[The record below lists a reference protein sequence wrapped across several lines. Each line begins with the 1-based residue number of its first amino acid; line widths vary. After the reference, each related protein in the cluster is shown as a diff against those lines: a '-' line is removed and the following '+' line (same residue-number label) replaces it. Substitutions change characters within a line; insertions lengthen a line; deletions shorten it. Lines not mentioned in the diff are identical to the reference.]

1 MIKNI
6 FLPEKIGNYYLFS
19 KRIVGVDIGKT
30 RVNAALLHMHG
41 KIITIENCFE
51 EKIKNGPA
59 GTHDERIVEALK
71 IIFERLG
78 SYDAVYATL
87 SSSLVVFKKLK
98 LPFISH
104 EKIEMVVNF
113 EVEPLLPFSIQE
125 AIVDFIVTKKIPEE
139 KSSEILVAA
148 IQKKHVVHCLEIFGQ
163 AEIFVDKIVVD
174 LFALYSLYKR
184 IPAYNQLS
192 GSIALIDLGLHST
205 RIAYLF
211 DGQLQLIRTLNK
223 GVFHIAKAVSEA
235 IKITQNEAMEH
246 IIRFGLEKT
255 DLPQYTQAVT
265 DALTT
270 FWRTINF
277 TLTSFVSQTPEKGI
291 NKILLLGGGGQI
303 KNLSAFVFTILQ
315 VPVEIFDPTLITQ
328 SKEIQSPN
336 NHIVSNTCIIAL
348 STALPS
354 PIIKHFNLRKNE
366 FKIIDHTL
374 LIKQLVV
381 TILLTSTLLS
391 TLLGHYLVQVKKLSH
406 EAYSSEQ
413 EAINILKKQFKIPK
427 EENDLEEVILLSQEE
442 VTREQETWFAF
453 SGKARAS
460 FLQYLL
466 ELASKIDKKSLGF
479 AIDNITVA
487 EGTILLK
494 AKVRDHEALKLL
506 ERELRQSKLF
516 SYIEPQDNPSFTMKI
531 ILAPTIEEL

>member
-19 KRIVGVDIGKT
+19 KRIVGVDIGET
-30 RVNAALLHMHG
+30 RINVALLYMRG
-41 KIITIENCFE
+41 KVITIESCIK
-51 EKIKNGPA
+51 EKISNGPA
-59 GTHDERIVEALK
+59 GTHDEHVVEALK

-104 EKIEMVVNF
+104 EKIAMVVNF
-113 EVEPLLPFSIQE
+113 EVEPLLPFSTQE
-125 AIVDFIVTKKIPEE
+125 AIIDFIVTKKIPEE

-148 IQKKHVVHCLEIFGQ
+148 VQKKHIVHCLEIFGQ
-163 AEIFVDKIVVD
+163 AKILVDKIVID

-184 IPAYNQLS
+184 IPAYNQLP
-192 GSIALIDLGLHST
+192 GSVVLIDLGLHST

-211 DGQLQLIRTLNK
+211 DGQLKLIRTLNK
-223 GVFHIAKAVSEA
+223 GVSHIAKTVSEA

-255 DLPQYTQAVT
+255 DSPKYTQAVT

-277 TLTSFVSQTPEKGI
+277 TLTSFVTQTPEKGI

-303 KNLSAFVFTILQ
+303 KNLPSLIFTVLQ

-328 SKEIQSPN
+328 NKEIQSPN
-336 NHIVSNTCIIAL
+336 KHIVSSACIIAL
-348 STALPS
+348 SVTLPS
-354 PIIKHFNLRKNE
+354 PVIKHFNLRKNE

-374 LIKQLVV
+374 LIKQLIIA
-381 TILLTSTLLS
+381 ILLTSTLLG
-391 TLLGHYLVQVKKLSH
+391 TLLGHYFVQVKKLAH

-413 EAINILKKQFKIPK
+413 EAINVLKKQFKIPK
-427 EENDLEEVILLSQEE
+427 DENDLEEVILLSQEE
-442 VTREQETWFAF
+442 VTKEQETWFAF

-466 ELASKIDKKSLGF
+466 ELASKIDKKSLDF
-479 AIDNITVA
+479 SIDNITIA

-516 SYIEPQDNPSFTMKI
+516 SYVEPQDNPSFTMRI